1 MLMDLSVPMAGLP
14 TPEVC
19 VLRRLSVIV
28 NITPAEMLISNMAIH
43 FFYSLL
49 QYEIVYRTLSFCL
62 NSISSV

>member
-43 FFYSLL
+43 WSFAEKTFVKQSMMLCAFEILL
-49 QYEIVYRTLSFCL
+49 KIG
-62 NSISSV
+62 